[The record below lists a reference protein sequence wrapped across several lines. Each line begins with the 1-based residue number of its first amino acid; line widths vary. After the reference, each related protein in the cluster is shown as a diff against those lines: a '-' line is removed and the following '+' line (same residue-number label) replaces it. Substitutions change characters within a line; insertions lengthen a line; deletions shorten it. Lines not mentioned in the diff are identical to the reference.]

1 MSIVRDSETDFTAML
16 TGTDMAW
23 WLHYNN
29 KMSIQEAVDTVEI
42 NKGRE
47 FYVRLP
53 LEVKNTDDLIE
64 YIGLSKMIK

>member
-1 MSIVRDSETDFTAML
+1 
-16 TGTDMAW
+16 
-23 WLHYNN
+23 
-29 KMSIQEAVDTVEI
+29 MSIQEAVDTVEI

-53 LEVKNTDDLIE
+53 LEIKNTDDLIE

>member
-1 MSIVRDSETDFTAML
+1 MSIVRDSETDVTEML

-53 LEVKNTDDLIE
+53 LEVKNTDDLIQ

>member
-1 MSIVRDSETDFTAML
+1 MSIIRDSETDFTAEL
-16 TGTDMAW
+16 TGNDMAL

>member
-47 FYVRLP
+47 FYV
-53 LEVKNTDDLIE
+53 
-64 YIGLSKMIK
+64 GLRIRF